1 MLIRLKTVIKI
12 TNSITIRNL
21 IHITI
26 PPSTV
31 NTWPVT

>member
-1 MLIRLKTVIKI
+1 MLITIENKI
-12 TNSITIRNL
+12 AIAMKN
-21 IHITI
+21 HITI